1 MYGSAASK
9 RNRAT
14 HWSVE
19 SSGDVTRG
27 PDKMGVP
34 TTSQDR
40 ELSTDE
46 GGLVRTL
53 SEAACAPPGPFV
65 GPDAR
70 MTLGSRS
77 RGVCDSFHSST
88 IALHAA
94 CGRSAWPLAAP
105 RSAFT
110 CSCVGRPNP
119 KMARWSSHFDCRN
132 DGEQLLSILVRR
144 DSRYGYPPTERQ
156 AINKP
161 NCDQDSRTVD
171 LSDGVRHPTRLRVEG
186 ERRRREERRRR
197 RRGEKSL

>member
-1 MYGSAASK
+1 MRDPTQVRCAQAHVLRAESCANPLGSQLPGLSMRVVLCRLDFAHVLAGYLSAVLASG
-9 RNRAT
+9 A
-14 HWSVE
+14 E

-119 KMARWSSHFDCRN
+119 KNGTVGGITRR
-132 DGEQLLSILVRR
+132 VR
-144 DSRYGYPPTERQ
+144 ERALPLPQ
-156 AINKP
+156 
-161 NCDQDSRTVD
+161 S
-171 LSDGVRHPTRLRVEG
+171 
-186 ERRRREERRRR
+186 
-197 RRGEKSL
+197 